1 MLKCR
6 YTGCRHA
13 ECRDLFLIILNVIML
28 SVIMPSVIMPSVVAP
43 KNTHEQELLHNIIML
58 ACLKQRRAPLTNRV
72 TVVTNIV
79 VS

>member
-1 MLKCR
+1 MR
-6 YTGCRHA
+6 S
-13 ECRDLFLIILNVIML
+13 VIMPIVIMPSVIMP
-28 SVIMPSVIMPSVVAP
+28 SVIMPSVIMPSVVVP

-72 TVVTNIV
+72 TVVINIV